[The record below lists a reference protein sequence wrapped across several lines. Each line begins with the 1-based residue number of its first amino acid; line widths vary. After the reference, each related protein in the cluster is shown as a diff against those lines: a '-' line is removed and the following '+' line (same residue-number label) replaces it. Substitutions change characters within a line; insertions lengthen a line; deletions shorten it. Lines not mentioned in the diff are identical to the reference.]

1 MSLNYYNYIHNILKN
16 QAFINTDNG
25 IIFEFTAGQSEETFL
40 VTNPDLCFNIVSNNF
55 NNNGFSDV
63 SAIAIIDINPSLLNN
78 LFYFKLNNTLDINNI
93 SIDKY
98 GINTDYSFNINYS
111 NSIVTYG
118 NINPSSG
125 IKRVNYDYV
134 SYIAYTLVGISN
146 INIFSNKNELLQG
159 VVNMDNS
166 FNNIINNNLLM
177 SNIGNKY
184 LLLDYSNNRLNP
196 YVISTKQL
204 LDGILYIANNTRKQY
219 FLDDLVLQSNNNLDN
234 IYWVPF
240 HSGDKMSVVIK
251 YNKSGINTR
260 SYKIVLNCITNFI
273 FPNNVSHIAYNPL
286 GNLDPM
292 YIVDLMNQ
300 MGINVTINNFVNK
313 FNLIGSV
320 LIYNNIHNIN
330 VNLFRTFYLIY
341 KEIGNILNPLDFY
354 FKTFISNIKQ
364 PSIVNDGL
372 INNGLNPSFQYI
384 YLNSTIL
391 NIPYPS
397 LRTIKASLLTS
408 SYNVYPT
415 LNDIQ
420 NITCDLNCNNSSN
433 FIIRIYTRPVFSGI
447 DNSFNPNDTFF
458 GNYYDSVSLNGTID
472 YNTYNLYSL
481 FIGWKDLL
489 LTSYQ
494 QSVYYNN
501 GTNFNIQQLN
511 KIGEQQILSI
521 CILTKFLNSN
531 IGIKNIT
538 VSYK

>member
-1 MSLNYYNYIHNILKN
+1 MSLNYYNYIHNIIKN

-40 VTNPDLCFNIVSNNF
+40 VTNPDICFNIVSNNF

-118 NINPSSG
+118 NINPSFG
-125 IKRVNYDYV
+125 IKRVNYDYI
-134 SYIAYTLVGISN
+134 SYIAYTLAGISN

-204 LDGILYIANNTRKQY
+204 LDGILYIANNNRKQI
-219 FLDDLVLQSNNNLDN
+219 FFDDLVLQSSNNLDN

-240 HSGDKMSVVIK
+240 HSGEKMSVVIK

-273 FPNNVSHIAYNPL
+273 FPDNVSHIAYNPL

-300 MGINVTINNFVNK
+300 MGINVTIDNFVNK

-384 YLNSTIL
+384 YLNSTII

-408 SYNVYPT
+408 SYNIYPT

-501 GTNFNIQQLN
+501 GTNFNIQQLT

>member
-63 SAIAIIDINPSLLNN
+63 SAIAIIDINPSVLNN

-219 FLDDLVLQSNNNLDN
+219 FLDESIEMMQSIKDCMLKIINAVKLHKFSIEDGKNRDDCDANL
-234 IYWVPF
+234 W
-240 HSGDKMSVVIK
+240 
-251 YNKSGINTR
+251 
-260 SYKIVLNCITNFI
+260 
-273 FPNNVSHIAYNPL
+273 
-286 GNLDPM
+286 
-292 YIVDLMNQ
+292 
-300 MGINVTINNFVNK
+300 
-313 FNLIGSV
+313 
-320 LIYNNIHNIN
+320 
-330 VNLFRTFYLIY
+330 
-341 KEIGNILNPLDFY
+341 
-354 FKTFISNIKQ
+354 
-364 PSIVNDGL
+364 
-372 INNGLNPSFQYI
+372 
-384 YLNSTIL
+384 
-391 NIPYPS
+391 
-397 LRTIKASLLTS
+397 
-408 SYNVYPT
+408 
-415 LNDIQ
+415 
-420 NITCDLNCNNSSN
+420 
-433 FIIRIYTRPVFSGI
+433 
-447 DNSFNPNDTFF
+447 
-458 GNYYDSVSLNGTID
+458 
-472 YNTYNLYSL
+472 
-481 FIGWKDLL
+481 
-489 LTSYQ
+489 
-494 QSVYYNN
+494 
-501 GTNFNIQQLN
+501 
-511 KIGEQQILSI
+511 QILDDEDIS
-521 CILTKFLNSN
+521 KW
-531 IGIKNIT
+531 
-538 VSYK
+538 